1 MINKVK
7 SRNEL
12 ADLLGISHKRFGE
25 YVYIVWNSEKSGGQ
39 RLINAP
45 NKELKLIQRRLA
57 NELYEHHTRPA
68 MKSQA

>member
-1 MINKVK
+1 MINEVK

-12 ADLLGISHKRFGE
+12 ADLLGISHKRLT
-25 YVYIVWNSEKSGGQ
+25 YLLYIKH
-39 RLINAP
+39 LINAP

-57 NELYEHHTRPA
+57 NELYEYHTRPA